1 MTLEDFLDKFKESF
15 SDYVEHVVLSWYLR
29 NAKMEAF
36 KLETM
41 PGHMMSF
48 VADFAQ
54 NIKVIKRSETAEEY
68 FHRPEVAIHGIVSGF
83 KSADGGR
90 QYQMTHTTSSDYRF
104 KIRNIF
110 TYFHST
116 LNTGRKIASLFT
128 AVSRRLLL
136 RHWKKQQS

>member
-1 MTLEDFLDKFKESF
+1 MVEDMTLEDFLEKFKESF

-54 NIKVIKRSETAEEY
+54 NIKVIKRSETAEEVLSPP
-68 FHRPEVAIHGIVSGF
+68 RGC
-83 KSADGGR
+83 
-90 QYQMTHTTSSDYRF
+90 HTWNCFRIQISRWWS
-104 KIRNIF
+104 
-110 TYFHST
+110 
-116 LNTGRKIASLFT
+116 
-128 AVSRRLLL
+128 AVSDDSYNIQRL
-136 RHWKKQQS
+136 QV